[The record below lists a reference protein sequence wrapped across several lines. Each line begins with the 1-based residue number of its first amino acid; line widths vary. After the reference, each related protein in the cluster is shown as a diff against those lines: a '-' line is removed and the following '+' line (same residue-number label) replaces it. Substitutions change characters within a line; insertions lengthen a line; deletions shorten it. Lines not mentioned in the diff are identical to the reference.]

1 MRRLRDS
8 ILALLVHLTILFN
21 IERVDL
27 DAQDVIDLETSV
39 YALTLLAIILV
50 FTIKGMRNLSQPLLI
65 GLWTAAYIGVKLV
78 LVPQRPLWGGIFTY
92 LSLTE
97 LGLFLIAVF
106 LAQKV
111 ALNIGEFEQAVK
123 NFAFASNSKIKRVDE
138 AQGEIQA
145 EIYRSRRF
153 QRPLSLIVLEQDNSK
168 IQTNINK
175 VVQDAQRALMEQ
187 YMSAMMA
194 RELSA
199 QLRQTDILLEHD
211 KTGRLVIVSPDTDD
225 LGTEAFIERLRVLN
239 RNGSFYVNFG
249 AATFPNHALTFEE
262 LLERAEADLKQQS
275 QSDDRISVDSS
286 LESSK
291 EIKVG

>member
-8 ILALLVHLTILFN
+8 ILGLLIHLTILFN
-21 IERVDL
+21 IERIDL
-27 DAQDVIDLETSV
+27 DGPDVINLETGI

-50 FTIKGMRNLSQPLLI
+50 FTIKGLRNLSQPLSI
-65 GLWTAAYIGVKLV
+65 GLWTAAYILTKVF
-78 LVPQRPLWGGIFTY
+78 LVPGRPLWGGLFTY

-106 LAQKV
+106 LAQRV

-123 NFAFASNSKIKRVDE
+123 YFAFASNSKIKRVDE
-138 AQGEIQA
+138 AQGESQA

-153 QRPLSLIVLEQDNSK
+153 QRPLSLIVLEQDSSK

-175 VVQDAQRALMEQ
+175 VVQDAQRTLMEQ

-225 LGTEAFIERLRVLN
+225 AGTDAFIERLKVLN
-239 RNGSFYVNFG
+239 RNGPFYINFG

-262 LLERAEADLKQQS
+262 LLERAEVNLQH
-275 QSDDRISVDSS
+275 QSDVRISVDSS
-286 LESSK
+286 LDSTK

>member
-8 ILALLVHLTILFN
+8 ILGLLIHLTILFN

-27 DAQDVIDLETSV
+27 DAPDVINLDTAV
-39 YALTLLAIILV
+39 YALTLLAIIMV
-50 FTIKGMRNLSQPLLI
+50 FTIKGLRTLSQPLSM
-65 GLWTAAYIGVKLV
+65 GLWSAAYIFTKLV
-78 LVPQRPLWGGIFTY
+78 LVSHRPLWGGIFTY

-111 ALNIGEFEQAVK
+111 ALHIGEFEQAVK

-138 AQGEIQA
+138 AQGDIQA

-168 IQTNINK
+168 VQTNINK
-175 VVQDAQRALMEQ
+175 VVQDAQRTLMEQ

-194 RELSA
+194 RELSV
-199 QLRQTDILLEHD
+199 QLRQTDILLEHE

-225 LGTEAFIERLRVLN
+225 NGIEAFIHRLRSLN
-239 RNGSFYVNFG
+239 RNGTFFINFG

-262 LLERAEADLKQQS
+262 LLERAEMNLKQQAES
-275 QSDDRISVDSS
+275 PISLDST
-286 LESSK
+286 LEPKK
-291 EIKVG
+291 EVKVG